1 MNGNSI
7 VSYRY
12 FNIIRYLKPE
22 IQLELIELLS
32 KSLIRQITH
41 DQKSIMHLF
50 GAWQS
55 ADSAFNIIDEIKR
68 SRNTNRNIEEF

>member
-1 MNGNSI
+1 MDKNSI

-22 IQLELIELLS
+22 IQLELIEMLS
-32 KSLIRQITH
+32 KALIGKITQE
-41 DQKSIMHLF
+41 QKSITHLF

-55 ADSAFNIIDEIKR
+55 TNSATNIIDDIKN